1 MPLRALR
8 RLIASIFL
16 QPSPRRS
23 VATTDP
29 ARREVELQQ
38 PHTSKA
44 VPERPT
50 IPTITR
56 SAAVSPCAWPC
67 GRDTRT
73 HHHGSPQRR
82 MRATRIAELNL
93 LPPLAHVC
101 TTAATQARDTCRGSR
116 ISTYHVDGGS
126 FHGRSIREPPE
137 TPAPKAE
144 TCAMAT
150 VRFKSFFCLM
160 RIEAPPLSFLCS
172 TSYLLTSF

>member
-29 ARREVELQQ
+29 ARGEVELQQ
-38 PHTSKA
+38 PHTSQT
-44 VPERPT
+44 VPEKPT

-56 SAAVSPCAWPC
+56 FAAGPLRCRVH
-67 GRDTRT
+67 GRAAGTRG

-101 TTAATQARDTCRGSR
+101 TTAATQARDTCKGSR
-116 ISTYHVDGGS
+116 ISTYHVDGGY
-126 FHGRSIREPPE
+126 FYGRSIREPPE

-150 VRFKSFFCLM
+150 VM
-160 RIEAPPLSFLCS
+160 I
-172 TSYLLTSF
+172 